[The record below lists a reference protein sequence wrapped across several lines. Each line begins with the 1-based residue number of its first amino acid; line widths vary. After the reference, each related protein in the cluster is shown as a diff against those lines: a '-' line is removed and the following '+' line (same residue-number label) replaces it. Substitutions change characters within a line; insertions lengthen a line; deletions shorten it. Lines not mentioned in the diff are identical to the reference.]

1 MRNRSVR
8 SASSVETNAGKK
20 SWFIFFGGL
29 ISGLLIAV
37 VVALYVTHAPVPALT
52 ESVRS
57 TPDHLSEPGK
67 MTQNKA
73 DNDKSAHTE
82 DSNVAYPSVSTN
94 AGDLPQSIDALA
106 QRETPKVTATPQTAG
121 STAGAHREISS
132 YVLQIGAYTTA
143 EEAERQK
150 ANLAMQ
156 GYETVI
162 SSYEVN
168 KVRYYRLRIGPFNS
182 IQQAEQMKAKLA
194 SATIHSLL
202 IKVEN

>member
-8 SASSVETNAGKK
+8 SASSAETNAGKK

-57 TPDHLSEPGK
+57 TPDHLSEPDK
-67 MTQNKA
+67 VTQNKA
-73 DNDKSAHTE
+73 DNDKSAQTE
-82 DSNVAYPSVSTN
+82 DPNVALRPSVSTHV
-94 AGDLPQSIDALA
+94 GDLPQSIDELA
-106 QRETPKVTATPQTAG
+106 QRETPKLAETSQAG
-121 STAGAHREISS
+121 GTVAGTKGISG

-168 KVRYYRLRIGPFNS
+168 KVLYYRLRIGPFSN

-194 SATIHSLL
+194 SAKINSLL

>member
-8 SASSVETNAGKK
+8 SASSAETNAGKK

-57 TPDHLSEPGK
+57 TPDYLPEPDK
-67 MTQNKA
+67 ATQNKA
-73 DNDKSAHTE
+73 DNDKSAQTE
-82 DSNVAYPSVSTN
+82 DPNVPLHPSASTN

-106 QRETPKVTATPQTAG
+106 QRETPEIAETSPAG
-121 STAGAHREISS
+121 GPVAGTKGRAG

-162 SSYEVN
+162 SSYETN
-168 KVRYYRLRIGPFNS
+168 KVLYYRLRIGPFSN
-182 IQQAEQMKAKLA
+182 IQDAEQMKTKLA
-194 SATIHSLL
+194 SAKINSLL